1 MRCLGIGLAPL
12 LRNDEP
18 MTAPA
23 LKITLHET
31 PTRGRYVA
39 RLAGHE
45 GEGELAYSRA
55 SKTLVIA
62 EHTAVDDRLRGN
74 GVALAL
80 VHRLIEDARAQGFKI
95 YALCPYVN
103 AERRKHPDWADVF
116 QD

>member
-1 MRCLGIGLAPL
+1 M
-12 LRNDEP
+12 
-18 MTAPA
+18 
-23 LKITLHET
+23 
-31 PTRGRYVA
+31 A

-45 GEGELAYSRA
+45 GEGELAYSRT

-80 VHRLIEDARAQGFKI
+80 VRRFCRGRARGRLQDLSA
-95 YALCPYVN
+95 CPYVN
-103 AERRKHPDWADVF
+103 AERRKHPEWADVF

>member
-1 MRCLGIGLAPL
+1 
-12 LRNDEP
+12 
-18 MTAPA
+18 MTAPD
-23 LKITLHET
+23 LKITREES
-31 PTRGRYVA
+31 PTRGRYAA

-45 GEGELAYSRA
+45 GEGELAYSRT

-74 GVALAL
+74 GVALEL
-80 VHRLIEDARAQGFKI
+80 VRRFVEDARTEGFKI
-95 YALCPYVN
+95 YPLCPYVN